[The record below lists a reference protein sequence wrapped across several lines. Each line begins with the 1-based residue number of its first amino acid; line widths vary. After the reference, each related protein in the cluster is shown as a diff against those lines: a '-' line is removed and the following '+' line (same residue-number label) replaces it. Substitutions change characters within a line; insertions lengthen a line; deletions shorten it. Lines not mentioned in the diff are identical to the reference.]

1 MKKAVAYIDLLGFS
15 KLVEQSLGDAV
26 VVIANA
32 NTILSQHI
40 FEKKIHPSSGYP
52 DEIKEYAKDTSV
64 ESIEDYLPFSDSVFL
79 TSSNCDDFVM
89 QLGSFVRKCYT
100 LTAGH
105 YIHPKDP
112 LDPTKESI
120 PNIIVN
126 DDGSPSIKEI
136 DSHLPPTLFRG
147 GISYG
152 EVENL
157 TPMGIVGGQEMK
169 MNTLAG
175 EAVVKAVRLEESVRV
190 KGPRLVF
197 DNSLYSQLSEK
208 TKKYC
213 RQVPE
218 RPDLYEI
225 LWPMTSYIS
234 TNPYTGALTD
244 FNEMFNSAYNL
255 WIPHKD
261 NPEVGLHYIKF
272 MEIIIVSTIRAY
284 DLFWDKKDNVVKK
297 LIDFL
302 EGKGIRELFDYVLM
316 PV

>member
-15 KLVEQSLGDAV
+15 KLVEQSLDDAV
-26 VVIANA
+26 VVISNA
-32 NTILSQHI
+32 NTILSQQI

-100 LTAGH
+100 LTASH
-105 YIHPKDP
+105 YIRPKDP

-120 PNIIVN
+120 PNVIAN
-126 DDGSPSIKEI
+126 DDGSCSLSEI
-136 DSHLPPTLFRG
+136 DSHLYPALFRG

-157 TPMGIVGGQEMK
+157 TPMGIVGGKEQK

-197 DNSLYSQLSEK
+197 DNSLYGQLSEK
-208 TKKYC
+208 TKNYC
-213 RQVPE
+213 RQLPE
-218 RPDLYEI
+218 CPDLYEL
-225 LWPMTSYIS
+225 LWPMTSYIN
-234 TNPYTGALTD
+234 TNPYTGDFTD
-244 FNEMFNSAYNL
+244 FYELFNSAYNL

-261 NPEVGLHYIKF
+261 NPDVGLHYIRF
-272 MEIIIVSTIRAY
+272 MEIIIVSTIKAH
-284 DLFWDKKDNVVKK
+284 DVFWKQKDSAIEK
-297 LIDFL
+297 LTGFL
-302 EGKGIRELFDYVLM
+302 QSKGIKDLFDYVLM